1 MSALVHPL
9 VASSLARPE
18 ALAVRFG
25 GETLTYRELRVAAA
39 QGAGALAA
47 MGVGP
52 GKRVALV
59 GAPSLDWVKTFHAV
73 GWLGAIAQPLSH
85 KLPQAALDDLLARFA
100 PDRVLVGAEL
110 ALEKGDLHPGG
121 LWPESDI
128 RMELASSGTGGW
140 PRRVSLD
147 GRQLFYSAVASAL
160 RLGHS
165 PEDVWLDCLPLHHVA
180 GLSILLRCAWYGTCV
195 ALYDG
200 FDVTRVQEEI
210 QSGAVT
216 QISLVPNQLE
226 RLLEQ
231 GLQPHERTR
240 FLLVGGAPPSE
251 KLLEDC
257 ARRGLPV
264 AISWGMT
271 ETASQ
276 VATRTP
282 GDLEP
287 LAAGCPPLSFVELE
301 VEGGALVVK
310 GPLAPGGRFRTSDA
324 GWIRGGRVGVTGRV
338 DDLILSGGENVD
350 PLSIEQVLGA
360 HLGVEDVLVVGRDDA
375 RWGQRP
381 VAWLV
386 AAGESQ
392 PEDSAL
398 EAWCRERLPSFAVP
412 DAFRWCASLP
422 RTELGKPSR
431 ARVRELEADL
441 AQGGGE

>member
-1 MSALVHPL
+1 MSALCPPL
-9 VASSLARPE
+9 VAASRARPE
-18 ALAVRFG
+18 AVAVRLG
-25 GETLTYRELRVAAA
+25 GETLTYRELQAAAA
-39 QGAGALAA
+39 QGAGTLAA

-59 GAPSLDWVKTFHAV
+59 GAPSLDWVKAFHAV
-73 GWLGAIAQPLSH
+73 GWLGAIVQPLSH
-85 KLPQAALDDLLARFA
+85 KLPSAALDELLERFS
-100 PDRVLVGAEL
+100 PDRVLMGADL
-110 ALEKGDLHPGG
+110 ALAPGNPHPLR
-121 LWPESDI
+121 LWPGSETRI
-128 RMELASSGTGGW
+128 ELASSGTGGR

-147 GRQLFYSAVASAL
+147 GQQLFYSAVASAL

-165 PEDVWLDCLPLHHVA
+165 PNDVWLDCLPLHHVG

-195 ALYDG
+195 ALHDG
-200 FDVTRVQEEI
+200 FEVAAVQREI
-210 QSGAVT
+210 QSGCVT
-216 QISLVPNQLE
+216 QISLVPTQLE
-226 RLLEQ
+226 QILEQ
-231 GLQPHERTR
+231 GLQPHEKLR

-257 ARRGLPV
+257 AERGLPV

-276 VATRTP
+276 VATRRP
-282 GDLEP
+282 GDLAP
-287 LAAGCPPLSFVELE
+287 LAEGCPPLSFVELE

-324 GWIRGGRVGVTGRV
+324 GWFRGGRVGVTGRL
-338 DDLILSGGENVD
+338 DDVILSGGENVD

-360 HLGVEDVLVVGRDDA
+360 HPGVGDVLVVGRDDA

-386 AAGESQ
+386 AAGETR
-392 PEDSAL
+392 PDDSELA
-398 EAWCRERLPSFAVP
+398 AWCRENLSSFAVP

-431 ARVRELEADL
+431 AGVRDLEAGLSKSGD
-441 AQGGGE
+441 E